1 MSHHSCITLR
11 TTFLRRGFSELRSSL
26 NILQKETEVQAASH
40 LELAD
45 RMRNVLE
52 KQSDEFCQKQVQ
64 HRLTVQ
70 ANIGKKLKHRQTQE
84 TFATRA
90 REKCENDRSRINSYT
105 QQLNYT
111 APGPDTL
118 RLESKLARTRET
130 AKANEKDFLAFTETV
145 AELLA
150 EWQTE
155 WKIFCDSCHDLEE
168 DRMEFMKDNLWLYA
182 NEVSTLCVS
191 DDQVGSGLSL
201 QRPCR
206 VNVIDSLAK
215 EYERHLTNSSRNAMF
230 SNSRKNMHPGTSCLN
245 LQACLLI
252 LVILQ

>member
-1 MSHHSCITLR
+1 
-11 TTFLRRGFSELRSSL
+11 
-26 NILQKETEVQAASH
+26 
-40 LELAD
+40 
-45 RMRNVLE
+45 MRNVLE
-52 KQSDEFCQKQVQ
+52 KQTDEFHQKQVQ
-64 HRLTVQ
+64 HRLTLQ

-111 APGPDTL
+111 AAGPDTL

-130 AKANEKDFLAFTETV
+130 AKANEKDFLAFTQTV

-155 WKIFCDSCHDLEE
+155 WKFFCDSCHDLEE

-191 DDQVGSGLSL
+191 DDQVGSVTSL

-215 EYERHLTNSSRNAMF
+215 EYESRLTNSSQNAML
-230 SNSRKNMHPGTSCLN
+230 SLSQKNMHLGTSYHNRQVCP
-245 LQACLLI
+245 LI
-252 LVILQ
+252 PAILQ